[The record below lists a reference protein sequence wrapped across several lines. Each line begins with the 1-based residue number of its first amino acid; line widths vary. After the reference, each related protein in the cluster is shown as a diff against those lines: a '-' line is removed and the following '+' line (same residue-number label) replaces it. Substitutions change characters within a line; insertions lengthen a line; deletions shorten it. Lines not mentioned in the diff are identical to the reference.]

1 MSTHPTLDFSAN
13 VFAGDSDTPPPQ
25 LTAKE
30 TQVLLWCFKGKTS
43 WEIARIQNCSESTVN
58 FHFSNIRR
66 KYSVNS
72 RNAALLKAIEAGTIA
87 FGKTD
92 PRGGTHEPD

>member
-1 MSTHPTLDFSAN
+1 MHPTLDTFAKK
-13 VFAGDSDTPPPQ
+13 AGDENFPPAR

-30 TQVLLWCFKGKTS
+30 IQALMWCFKGKTS

-66 KYSVNS
+66 KFAVRS
-72 RNAALLKAIEAGTIA
+72 RSAALLKAIETGAINIGEA
-87 FGKTD
+87 D
-92 PRGGTHEPD
+92 LRGAHEPD

>member
-1 MSTHPTLDFSAN
+1 MSMHQMLDSL
-13 VFAGDSDTPPPQ
+13 AGARGGAQALPVQ

-30 TQVLLWCFKGKTS
+30 TQTLMWCFKGKTS

-66 KYSVNS
+66 KFAVRS
-72 RNAALLKAIEAGTIA
+72 RSAALLKAIESGAIRVGEV
-87 FGKTD
+87 KW
-92 PRGGTHEPD
+92 RGPHEPD

>member
-1 MSTHPTLDFSAN
+1 MPVHQARDSLSGTATEAN
-13 VFAGDSDTPPPQ
+13 GNAPPAQ

-30 TQVLLWCFKGKTS
+30 TQTLLWFFKGKTS

-66 KYSVNS
+66 KFAVNS
-72 RNAALLKAIEAGTIA
+72 RSAALLKAIESGAINVA
-87 FGKTD
+87 EASK
-92 PRGGTHEPD
+92 RGSHEPD

>member
-1 MSTHPTLDFSAN
+1 MSTRQPLNPSAG
-13 VFAGDSDTPPPQ
+13 ASHDHEACMPAQ

-30 TQVLLWCFKGKTS
+30 TQALLWCSKGKTS

-66 KYSVNS
+66 KFAVSS
-72 RNAALLKAIEAGTIA
+72 RSAALLKAIEQGVIHV
-87 FGKTD
+87 
-92 PRGGTHEPD
+92 GGNIEEVRHEPD

>member
-1 MSTHPTLDFSAN
+1 MSMHQMLDSL
-13 VFAGDSDTPPPQ
+13 AGARGGAQALPVQ

-30 TQVLLWCFKGKTS
+30 TQTLMWCFKGKTS

-66 KYSVNS
+66 KFDVKSRSEALIKALESGVLSVGEI
-72 RNAALLKAIEAGTIA
+72 RFARR
-87 FGKTD
+87 
-92 PRGGTHEPD
+92 P

>member
-1 MSTHPTLDFSAN
+1 MSMHQMLDSL
-13 VFAGDSDTPPPQ
+13 AGARGGAQVLPVQ

-30 TQVLLWCFKGKTS
+30 TQTLMWCFKGKTS

-66 KYSVNS
+66 KFAVRS
-72 RNAALLKAIEAGTIA
+72 RSAALLKAIEAGAISV
-87 FGKTD
+87 GEVEW
-92 PRGGTHEPD
+92 RGPHEPD

>member
-1 MSTHPTLDFSAN
+1 MPEHQTCDSFS
-13 VFAGDSDTPPPQ
+13 DSVPDGEGNPPPAQ

-30 TQVLLWCFKGKTS
+30 TQTLMWLFKGKTS

-66 KYSVNS
+66 KFAVNS
-72 RNAALLKAIEAGTIA
+72 RSAALLKAIESGAIRIGETVA
-87 FGKTD
+87 
-92 PRGGTHEPD
+92 RGAHESE